1 MAQKQSRPQLIQAVV
16 DAIRLPELRRKIIFT
31 MVILVIFRFI
41 AHIPLPGIDV
51 EAMQE
56 LMEKSQLLGML
67 DLFSGGAMR
76 NFSVALMGVYPYIT
90 ALIVIQLLT
99 PVIPR
104 LTTLSQEGETGRNT
118 INRIT
123 HWLIIPL
130 AFLQGYGNLIILQN
144 NGVVSG
150 VGLSGANLFPTV
162 TMIITMTAGTCLL
175 VWLGELI
182 DQHGIGN
189 GVSMIIFAGI
199 ISGLPEMIGRGYVT
213 GEVNP
218 GGLVAFIVIV
228 VAVIVAIVIFTEAH
242 RRIPVQY
249 AKSSYRGGRMY
260 RQSGSTY
267 IPIKVNSAGMIPL
280 IFGMSFMMFPGTI
293 ASYFVGPDTTSGFAL
308 WVQHVFDSSGNYY
321 GGIPYWAIYFIL
333 VLAFTFFYSIVMFQQ
348 QNLPDVLQ
356 KQGGFIPGIRPGA
369 STSEYLTN
377 VISRITWA
385 GAIFLAV
392 VAIVPFFIQKIT
404 PSMTLSSAG
413 LVIVV
418 GVSLD
423 VMQQLEAQLLMRNYE
438 GFIK

>member
-1 MAQKQSRPQLIQAVV
+1 VAQKQSRPQLIQAVV